1 MPARRSRTPGDY
13 DVGYAKPP
21 VATQFKPGQS
31 GNPRGRPK
39 KIAPEKF
46 TIAPGLSPLH
56 MAVMQSCLTPL
67 DDPGGGWYPSTNLE
81 RIVDGLVERAA
92 AGDPRPARLVLELLA
107 EAKQA
112 DQARSRADDE
122 YLSMRFTLFI
132 AREIREGRYNPT
144 TRKFGNNPAQP
155 SDGRC
160 SNPGDGPV

>member
-1 MPARRSRTPGDY
+1 MPQRRSRKPGDY

-21 VATQFKPGQS
+21 VASQFKPGQS

-92 AGDPRPARLVLELLA
+92 AGDPRPARLVLELLT

-112 DQARSRADDE
+112 DQARASADDE

-132 AREIREGRYNPT
+132 AREMLEGRYNPDSGQ
-144 TRKFGNNPAQP
+144 FENNPAQP
-155 SDGRC
+155 SDE
-160 SNPGDGPV
+160 